1 MSLAKSPELPDVPLI
16 TDYAAD
22 EQQRQ
27 TLNLVLSRQTMAW
40 LFAAPPDLPADRE
53 QAAAFD
59 ETMAARPC

>member
-1 MSLAKSPELPDVPLI
+1 
-16 TDYAAD
+16 
-22 EQQRQ
+22 
-27 TLNLVLSRQTMAW
+27 MAW